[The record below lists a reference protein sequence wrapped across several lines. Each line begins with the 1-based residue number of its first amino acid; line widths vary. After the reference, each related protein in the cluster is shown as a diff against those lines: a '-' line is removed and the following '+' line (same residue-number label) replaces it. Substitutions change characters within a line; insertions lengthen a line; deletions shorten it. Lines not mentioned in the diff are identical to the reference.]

1 LQCAHTRSSHKWNAA
16 KNAQKIENNPS
27 PPIFRFLAKVLI
39 VTLYVK
45 VYFIRCIKNAMPG
58 MSRAWRYGLQPGF
71 DLIFCA
77 DSGWIFSGG

>member
-1 LQCAHTRSSHKWNAA
+1 MECRKKRTKNREQSFAA
-16 KNAQKIENNPS
+16 NLLI
-27 PPIFRFLAKVLI
+27 LGKVLI

-77 DSGWIFSGG
+77 DSGWIFFRRMI